1 MEEIYALKKG
11 PESGAGTGRPCRQH
25 HLLFGLSPELQK
37 LYIVGSGG
45 KMYQELDSN
54 SFKHVSVRDAH
65 DFSEVVDFGSV

>member
-11 PESGAGTGRPCRQH
+11 PEFWSWHRQA
-25 HLLFGLSPELQK
+25 LSPTSSFFGLSPELQK

-65 DFSEVVDFGSV
+65 DFSEVVDFGNV